1 MARSARVLK
10 FLEEASTFT
19 SAERAELVEELA
31 KPLVFTKADMDRQRK
46 AVLEFL
52 AIPTVSGTPPGV
64 ARDKYVVLKKHDIDV

>member
-1 MARSARVLK
+1 MLRSARVLK
-10 FLEEASTFT
+10 VLEEASTFT

-52 AIPTVSGTPPGV
+52 AIPPVSGTPPGV
-64 ARDKYVVLKKHDIDV
+64 ARDKYSVLKHDIEG